1 MLRGYYILIW
11 KAIWYCGDIIEVMF
25 NKIQVLLH
33 YFIFYYSLK
42 YKSDCLHLRV
52 YGPCILTTL
61 FTLALHFFR
70 SLAQSALSSNSE
82 KKKRKNELAFILKS
96 PVCRGHCLSSVLISC
111 PCLTW
116 QTNIYVSKI
125 YFFFLH
131 FLNNTTILHPLFT
144 FLRSSL
150 DFPSLGYWWR
160 PKNDSGRFKEKVFVT
175 T

>member
-1 MLRGYYILIW
+1 MGTHSCLRYYYILIW
-11 KAIWYCGDIIEVMF
+11 KAIWYCGDIIEVVF

-42 YKSDCLHLRV
+42 YKSDCLHLHV

-70 SLAQSALSSNSE
+70 SLAPSALSSNSE

-96 PVCRGHCLSSVLISC
+96 PVCRGHCLSSGLISC

-125 YFFFLH
+125 YFFFAFSKQHYNLTPAIH
-131 FLNNTTILHPLFT
+131 ISAVFAGLSLLRILMET
-144 FLRSSL
+144 QE
-150 DFPSLGYWWR
+150 WQW
-160 PKNDSGRFKEKVFVT
+160 KI
-175 T
+175 